1 MEKDR
6 RKMGWIT
13 RGTLMID
20 GAGYEERGEPKK
32 LPVPDGKISWYH
44 G

>member
-20 GAGYEERGEPKK
+20 GAGYEESGAKEAA
-32 LPVPDGKISWYH
+32 SS
-44 G
+44 

>member
-20 GAGYEERGEPKK
+20 GRVEAEVARKKGSGGAGRSGF
-32 LPVPDGKISWYH
+32 VDR
-44 G
+44 